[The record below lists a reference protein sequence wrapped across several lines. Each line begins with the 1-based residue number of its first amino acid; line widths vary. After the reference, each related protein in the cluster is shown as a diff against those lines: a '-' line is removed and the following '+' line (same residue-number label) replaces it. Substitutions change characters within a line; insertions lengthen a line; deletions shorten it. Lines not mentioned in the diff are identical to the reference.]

1 MKIFLVDVRCLPHYA
16 SPSGPV
22 QKECSL
28 PDYYSSNSF
37 NSTPRDFT
45 ISNSHVNFVRSFFK
59 LLFTFST
66 FTLMLA
72 SLLSFDEN
80 GSTFIHL
87 MISSSFSFF
96 MIKCFCLK
104 LSYSAGPISFCEEL
118 IEQVVLM

>member
-16 SPSGPV
+16 SPSSPV

-28 PDYYSSNSF
+28 PDYYSRNSF

-104 LSYSAGPISFCEEL
+104 LHTLLGQLAFVKNL
-118 IEQVVLM
+118 LNR